1 MDQALRKMP
10 AVQHGRGLSCASSS
24 TLNLMILI
32 LPQNKRY
39 SYFPGHIIF
48 HSAFFLISP
57 RPTIWNCWV
66 LRAGT
71 RRYKNLSEQRREPTT
86 NSTLM

>member
-1 MDQALRKMP
+1 MDQVFRKMP

-39 SYFPGHIIF
+39 SYFPGHII
-48 HSAFFLISP
+48 
-57 RPTIWNCWV
+57 
-66 LRAGT
+66 LRKAIGHF
-71 RRYKNLSEQRREPTT
+71 RVPKNLTFKTRLSAKP
-86 NSTLM
+86 LL

>member
-1 MDQALRKMP
+1 MKSMDQVLRKMP

-48 HSAFFLISP
+48 A
-57 RPTIWNCWV
+57 
-66 LRAGT
+66 
-71 RRYKNLSEQRREPTT
+71 
-86 NSTLM
+86 